1 MFKVKDVNVKIDTLK
16 FSIRDSKHDTLYK
29 TLKPLAS
36 GLVKKQIQKAAQDA
50 IRTAFEYIDGQ
61 LVTVRDR
68 YSEAKQSDEASRA
81 DALKSVFQRN
91 NEQAEKKQSEAQ
103 STASQRNAQFKVSAQ
118 RDQAIVNAGHDAGYS
133 NKAQERADVAKQG
146 QGWHS
151 DAFSIV

>member
-1 MFKVKDVNVKIDTLK
+1 MFKVKDVHVKIDALK
-16 FSIRDSKHDTLYK
+16 FSIRDSKHDILYK

-36 GLVKKQIQKAAQDA
+36 GLVKKQIQKAVQDS

-68 YSEAKQSDEASRA
+68 YSEAKQSDEASRT

-91 NEQAEKKQSEAQ
+91 KAEAEKAHSSAQ
-103 STASQRNAQFKVSAQ
+103 STASQRNSQFKVSAQ
-118 RDQAIVNAGHDAGYS
+118 RDHAIVDAGHDHGYS
-133 NKAQERADVAKQG
+133 IKAQERADAAKQG
-146 QGWHS
+146 SGWHS